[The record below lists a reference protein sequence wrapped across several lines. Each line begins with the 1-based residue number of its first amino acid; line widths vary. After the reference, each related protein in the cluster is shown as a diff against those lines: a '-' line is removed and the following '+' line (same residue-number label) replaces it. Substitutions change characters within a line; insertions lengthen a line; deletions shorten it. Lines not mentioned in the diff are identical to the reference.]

1 MILDELFKDK
11 ELTEDHKISIEKY
24 TALLHLTLNSGKLT
38 SLKNFPKLEK
48 LSIVRKF
55 YKFLAWT

>member
-1 MILDELFKDK
+1 
-11 ELTEDHKISIEKY
+11 
-24 TALLHLTLNSGKLT
+24 LNSGKLT